1 MFDISSVSKMQ
12 MHTFKPR
19 PSSLKPILCFSAVP
33 AFSAPALET
42 KSRCICQKVMPQS
55 KLVGKGQLLR
65 AEMHRDRRRSN
76 PVTSYA
82 DDRESA
88 NRLPTQGESIVRG
101 SGDDEQ
107 YGVQVMERAKP
118 PADIDYLAVCLHP
131 YEININISFGLLT
144 TFAVA
149 HGIAMFLTS
158 LD

>member
-1 MFDISSVSKMQ
+1 MS
-12 MHTFKPR
+12 
-19 PSSLKPILCFSAVP
+19 
-33 AFSAPALET
+33 
-42 KSRCICQKVMPQS
+42 QS

-65 AEMHRDRRRSN
+65 AEMHRDRRLSD

-131 YEININISFGLLT
+131 YDININISFGLLT